1 MGLLYD
7 FTDLIHKY
15 SVEGKLIQESGKGEY
30 IGGNWIPAP
39 ASEPKM
45 IKGALLPMTKQKIY
59 QSGGTYTENDRE
71 LIISVYIIW
80 THTNTHGQAHKY
92 DIFSKAC
99 SVMGGEISLI
109 LCQKLYYFV
118 SKKKACLT
126 R

>member
-71 LIISVYIIW
+71 LITLEAI
-80 THTNTHGQAHKY
+80 TLEPPAFF
-92 DIFSKAC
+92 IFQGSNYHVE
-99 SVMGGEISLI
+99 SENDYSLYAGFHDYN
-109 LCQKLYYFV
+109 LKKV
-118 SKKKACLT
+118 SAFDRT
-126 R
+126 RPD